1 MPGIVREMLLL
12 GHTHPATLDSAHNL
26 AALFSAVGKL
36 NEALDVMLQ

>member
-12 GHTHPATLDSAHNL
+12 GHTHPALDSAHNL